1 MLLAGHHYDVDDDDD
16 DDNYK
21 NNIDDCDDGCD
32 GGVGYRCA
40 RGVERE
46 PGLSLK
52 LRGLDAIAAFR
63 FINDMTR
70 QESMYFRARQWL
82 TRVR

>member
-1 MLLAGHHYDVDDDDD
+1 MMMLMMLMMMVIIR
-16 DDNYK
+16 YK
-21 NNIDDCDDGCD
+21 IDDCDDGCGCD
-32 GGVGYRCA
+32 GGVGHRCA

-70 QESMYFRARQWL
+70 QK
-82 TRVR
+82 RVYHFS